1 MYPAMKKFT
10 SSVLSVV
17 LGSML
22 LGAAGTAAAGESF
35 KVSEFTFDT
44 PKGWAKERPKS
55 SMRKAQLSAPG
66 KDGAKAAEVTFFYFG
81 PSSGGGVQAN
91 VSRWFGQ
98 FQDRK
103 NEKAEEKKV
112 GEVKVTYVSTEGTFM
127 SGPPFGGPKTPV
139 PNSGL
144 MGAIVEGAQGS
155 VFVKMTGP
163 LSTVQAATPAFK
175 DMIEGALK

>member
-1 MYPAMKKFT
+1 MKKPA
-10 SSVLSVV
+10 LSVV
-17 LGSML
+17 AALVCGML
-22 LGAAGTAAAGESF
+22 FGTVFSATAGDAF
-35 KVSEFTFDT
+35 KVSEFTFTT
-44 PKGWAKERPKS
+44 PKDWKKEQPRS

-66 KDGAKAAEVTFFYFG
+66 NNGAKAGEVTFFYFG

-98 FQDRK
+98 FKDRK

-112 GEVKVTYVSTEGTFM
+112 GGVKVTYVSTEGTFM

-144 MGAIVEGAQGS
+144 LGAIVEGAQGS

-163 LSTVQAATPAFK
+163 LATVQAAAPAFK
-175 DMIEGALK
+175 DMVEGALK